1 MHVYVLTPVDCPEIM
16 MTLEEFTDHFDD
28 PDYFPLVTKER
39 VKEEV
44 VIAKELFTNAG
55 WEGDGTMRIMW
66 IPPFIKG
73 GTSDTWGDFAY
84 FIKQSNNGICYV
96 CTHHPIPIEESCD
109 LR

>member
-1 MHVYVLTPVDCPEIM
+1 MYVYVLTPVDCPEIM

-44 VIAKELFTNAG
+44 VIAKELFTN
-55 WEGDGTMRIMW
+55 
-66 IPPFIKG
+66 
-73 GTSDTWGDFAY
+73 DTWGDFAF